1 MKKIVLTVLG
11 AAMATASYA
20 GGILTNTNQN
30 AAFLRQFSQ
39 NATIDITG
47 LYFNPAGT
55 AFLND
60 GWHLSLNIQ
69 NARQQRN
76 ITTTLPFFVAN
87 TANPGQASHKFEGK
101 AYAPVIPSFQLSY
114 NHKKWSVNAN
124 FALCGGGGKC
134 EFDKGLGSFESIYSS
149 TIFGKK
155 SLIESMVKA
164 QLPGVVAQGIQ
175 AAVPGLDGVTA
186 NSIASTGEYNANL
199 AGYNMDA
206 YMKGRQY
213 YFGLTL
219 GTTYKITDNMAFFAG
234 VRGVYANC
242 EYVGHV
248 KDVNAVVKY
257 TYDVPAIPGAFPGTS
272 GNGYTNA
279 PLNSDLTLECD
290 QNGFGLTPVV
300 GIDWRINKHWNI
312 AAKYEWKTKMRL
324 KNKSQIGATEDMMAS
339 AGSVLGQF
347 ADGKK
352 VAADIP
358 GTLSLGAQY
367 SPCTKVRLNAGFN
380 YYFDQ
385 DATQYGNKEEL
396 LDKNTYEVTTG
407 AEWDICK
414 WFTLSASWQK
424 TEYGFSDAY
433 MNDVSFNLSSNSL
446 GVGFRVN
453 ATEKVHIDFGYM
465 HTFYKDMNV
474 TTMNGMKNDIYN
486 RKNRVFGLGVNL
498 DF

>member
-1 MKKIVLTVLG
+1 MKKIALTVLG
-11 AAMATASYA
+11 AALASVSYA

-39 NATIDITG
+39 NAVIDITG

-76 ITTTLPFFVAN
+76 ITTSLPYFAYN
-87 TANPGQASHKFEGK
+87 TELPGQTSHKFQGK

-134 EFDKGLGSFESIYSS
+134 EFENGLGSFESIYSS
-149 TIFGKK
+149 SIFGKK
-155 SLIESMVKA
+155 SFIESMVKA
-164 QLPGVVAQGIQ
+164 QVPGVVTQGLVANGVDAI
-175 AAVPGLDGVTA
+175 AAAG
-186 NSIASTGEYNANL
+186 IASTGNYNATL

-206 YMKGRQY
+206 YMRGRQY

-219 GTTYKITDNMAFFAG
+219 GTTYKITDNVAVFGGLRA
-234 VRGVYANC
+234 VYANC

-248 KDVNAVVKY
+248 KDVNAVVNY
-257 TYDVPAIPGAFPGTS
+257 TYDIPAIPGAFPGAS
-272 GNGYTNA
+272 DNGTVNA
-279 PLNSDLTLECD
+279 PLDQDLTLDCD
-290 QNGFGLTPVV
+290 QNGLGFTPIV
-300 GIDWRINKHWNI
+300 GIDWRINKHWNL
-312 AAKYEWKTKMRL
+312 AAKFEWKTKMML
-324 KNKSQIGATEDMMAS
+324 KNKSKIGATADMMAT
-339 AGSVLGQF
+339 AGTTLGQF

-352 VAADIP
+352 VSADIP
-358 GTLSLGAQY
+358 GLLNLGAQY
-367 SPCTKVRLNAGFN
+367 SPCSKVRLNAGFN

-385 DATQYGNKEEL
+385 DATQYGGKHDK
-396 LDKNTYEVTTG
+396 LDKNTYEITTG

-424 TEYGFSDAY
+424 TQYGFSDDY
-433 MNDVSFNLSSNSL
+433 MNDISFNLSSNSL

-453 ATEKVHIDFGYM
+453 ATKKLHFDFGYM
-465 HTFYKDMNV
+465 HTFYKDMKV
-474 TTMNGMKNDIYN
+474 ATLGGVKTDLYN
-486 RKNRVFGLGVNL
+486 RKNRVLGLGVNL